1 MPTSPTP
8 KIVRRSEPEGLLF
21 RKSFFVRRERI
32 TKICVKRPS
41 RNHAERKI
49 SEETFITYSKKRNV
63 M

>member
-1 MPTSPTP
+1 
-8 KIVRRSEPEGLLF
+8 LLF